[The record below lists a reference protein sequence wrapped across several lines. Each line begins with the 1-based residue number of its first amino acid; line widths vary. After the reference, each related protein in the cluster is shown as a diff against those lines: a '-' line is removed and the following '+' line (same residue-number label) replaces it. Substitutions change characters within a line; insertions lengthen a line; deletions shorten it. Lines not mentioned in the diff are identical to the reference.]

1 MHIVPYDNIVSS
13 LVVRS
18 LDKNHKVLDHR
29 PVQQD
34 VYMIKV
40 SDYSTVQQDV
50 YMIKVSDHLN
60 IDQYNKMYI

>member
-40 SDYSTVQQDV
+40 SD
-50 YMIKVSDHLN
+50 HLN
-60 IDQYNKMYI
+60 IDQYNKMYIWSR